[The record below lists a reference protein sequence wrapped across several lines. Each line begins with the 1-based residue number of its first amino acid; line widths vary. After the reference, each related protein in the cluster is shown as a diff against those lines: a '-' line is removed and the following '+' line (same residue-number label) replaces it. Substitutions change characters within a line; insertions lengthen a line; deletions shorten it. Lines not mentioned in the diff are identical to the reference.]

1 MANLSMSRRT
11 IALVVA
17 IILAAVAAIALIAY
31 VQGKADEAIEE
42 GEAVVVYIAK
52 EAIQAGKAADAAI
65 GEGLIEQQEVPR
77 RVVVLGAIT
86 SLEQIQGRVAG
97 ITILPGEQITTER
110 FVAPGQVQEGGIKAE
125 LARNQVALSLDI
137 GLVPGVAGFVQ
148 VGDRVS
154 IMAQL
159 TVPRGGETES
169 RVQFLLQNMEVIQI
183 GQRAIA
189 EDGTPTTVNPA
200 GSIIFTLAMTP
211 GQAERLV
218 YAKLQGQ
225 LYFVLLPEGAQPVNT
240 PGRAARNIL

>member
-1 MANLSMSRRT
+1 MSRRT

-42 GEAVVVYIAK
+42 GTPVIVYVAK
-52 EAIQAGKAADAAI
+52 EDIPAGKGGDAVI
-65 GEGLIEQQEVPR
+65 TEGLVDQTEAPLRLVVP
-77 RVVVLGAIT
+77 GAIT
-86 SLEQIQGRVAG
+86 SLDQISGRVASV
-97 ITILPGEQITTER
+97 TIFAGEQITSSR

-125 LARNQVALSLDI
+125 LERNQVALSLDI

-159 TVPRGGETES
+159 SAAQAGTTQQ
-169 RVQFLLQNMEVIQI
+169 RVEFLLQNVEVIQI

-189 EDGTPTTVNPA
+189 EDGTPTTVNPS
-200 GSIIFTLAMTP
+200 GQIVFTVALTP
-211 GQAERLV
+211 RDAERLV
-218 YAKLQGQ
+218 FAKLQGT
-225 LYFVLLPEGAQPVNT
+225 LYFVLLPEGARPTNT
-240 PGRAARNIL
+240 PGRTATNIF